1 MLLIN
6 GFQNLKMNYFNHY
19 KGHFSISGICP
30 LFLLIYLNRKKKE

>member
-19 KGHFSISGICP
+19 KGHFSIFGDLPFIFTNTS
-30 LFLLIYLNRKKKE
+30 